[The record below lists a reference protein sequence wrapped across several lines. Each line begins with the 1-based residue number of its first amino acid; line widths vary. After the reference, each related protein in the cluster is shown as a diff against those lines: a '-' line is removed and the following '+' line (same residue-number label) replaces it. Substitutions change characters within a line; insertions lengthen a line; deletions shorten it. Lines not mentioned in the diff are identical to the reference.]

1 MHAVML
7 SVDCVRSL
15 SVVWKVLASKQDLV
29 EKLHYVDTEVEVIIM
44 TKHEGTWILA
54 VAKGV
59 LDVVLSVAA
68 SVISSLLLISGDV
81 EENPGPLGGIP
92 ILYSKCLGPEPG
104 CIVLFSFTYCMHT
117 DLNYNSVDKSQ
128 ILSKF
133 LQDALCMH

>member
-1 MHAVML
+1 M
-7 SVDCVRSL
+7 
-15 SVVWKVLASKQDLV
+15 

-44 TKHEGTWILA
+44 TKREGTWILT

-59 LDVVLSVAA
+59 LDVMLSVAA

-104 CIVLFSFTYCMHT
+104 CIVLFSFMH
-117 DLNYNSVDKSQ
+117 
-128 ILSKF
+128 ILHACRPQ
-133 LQDALCMH
+133 LQQC